1 MTTKSFDSKFRKDLF
16 TLNRAANREVI
27 LPIDYPKLYKKV
39 KKYFEAEGIEFYNEI
54 EADYEYIL
62 SLITE
67 ELKLDIPA

>member
-1 MTTKSFDSKFRKDLF
+1 MTSKSFESKFRKDLYI
-16 TLNRAANREVI
+16 LNRAAIREVI
-27 LPIDYPKLYKKV
+27 LPIDQPKLYKKV
-39 KKYFEAEGIEFYNEI
+39 KKYFESEGVQFYNEI